1 MFHCYMVTLLNI
13 NKEKKE
19 KYTFDKPG
27 KYIVFFK
34 NLSGKFIFELKE
46 KGIELEIYG
55 LFISKAQN
63 IFKI

>member
-1 MFHCYMVTLLNI
+1 MVTLLNI

-55 LFISKAQN
+55 LFVGKGKDKFN
-63 IFKI
+63 V